1 MKTLRP
7 LLGGALL
14 LTALFSF
21 TTPAAEETLRIGYQ
35 KSSTLLTLIK
45 QRGELDKTLA
55 AQGVKVSWHEF
66 SSGLPLLEA
75 LNLNNIDLSADVAD
89 TVPVFAQ
96 AAGANLTYYARETP
110 SPDAQAILVPADS
123 PIKTLQDL
131 KGKKIAVTKAA
142 GSHYLLIAALQKA
155 GLKLSDVTPAWLTPA
170 DGRAALENG
179 SVAAWVTW
187 EPYVTSAKVEQQAR
201 VLASGKGL
209 ASYQRY
215 YLASTPYAN
224 AHPQVLNTVYN
235 ALNQEAAWLKANPA
249 DAAKILSPL
258 WGRLPVSIVEQAN
271 TQRSYQIEPV
281 KKSELA
287 EQQKIADAFFDAKLL
302 PKRVDA
308 QDVGTWQPTAQ

>member
-1 MKTLRP
+1 MKLFSP

-21 TTPAAEETLRIGYQ
+21 STHADDTLRIGYQ

-45 QRGELDKTLA
+45 QRGDLDKTLA

-89 TVPVFAQ
+89 TVPLFAQ

-110 SPDAQAILVPADS
+110 SPAAQAILVPADS

-142 GSHYLLIAALQKA
+142 GSHYLLIAALKKA
-155 GLKLSDVTPAWLTPA
+155 GLSFSDVSPAWLTPA

-187 EPYVTSAKVEQQAR
+187 EPYVTSAQVEQHAR

-209 ASYQRY
+209 ANYQRY
-215 YLASTPYAN
+215 YLASTPYAST
-224 AHPQVLNTVYN
+224 HPQVLNSVYR
-235 ALNQEAAWLKANPA
+235 ALKQEAIWLKANPA
-249 DAAKILSPL
+249 EAAALLSPL
-258 WGRLPVSIVEQAN
+258 WGKLPVATIEQAN
-271 TQRSYQIEPV
+271 AQRSYQVEPV
-281 KKSELA
+281 KKSDLA
-287 EQQKIADAFFDAKLL
+287 EQQIIADAFYEAKLL
-302 PKRVDA
+302 PTRIDA
-308 QDVGTWQPTAQ
+308 QAPAVWQPATP